1 MQSEGRDGSIYRPPE
16 ILLVFMTKRR
26 VPERWLTIRT
36 VVDVA
41 CVSRP
46 EIRGVPTETR
56 TEIPGESML
65 IYKRTNADVPFTLAR
80 VIKPGGCVRTE
91 VRRKGES
98 MPGLVVVIVL
108 WAFGPSTS
116 SDN

>member
-1 MQSEGRDGSIYRPPE
+1 M
-16 ILLVFMTKRR
+16 
-26 VPERWLTIRT
+26 RT

-46 EIRGVPTETR
+46 ESRGVPTETR

-80 VIKPGGCVRTE
+80 EIKPGACVRTE
-91 VRRKGES
+91 VRYARGIHARLS
-98 MPGLVVVIVL
+98 GGHSPLGL
-108 WAFGPSTS
+108 WT
-116 SDN
+116 